1 MIPVTK
7 PHVPAKKNFD
17 KYINR
22 AFETKILTNS
32 GPLVQ
37 ELTSRL
43 ESYLGV
49 RNLLLV
55 GNGTL
60 GIQIALKI
68 LGIAGNVATTP
79 FSFPATTSSLVW
91 EGCQPVF
98 WDINPDDFNILVPEQ
113 IEGPPELKGLLATH
127 VFGCPVDERRLDVF
141 RESYGLPVIL
151 DAAHAFGVTSK
162 GESILNLGDISVLSF
177 HATKIFHTVE
187 GGALIIS
194 DDDLYE
200 RAKKIINFGITLEGQ
215 IEEVGINA
223 KMNEFEAAMG
233 LAVLDEIK
241 QILTAYREISLQYD
255 KRLDPILKRQLIPKQ
270 CGYNY
275 SYFPVCFPDEASLLH
290 ALKKLSEKNIFP
302 RRYFAPSLNN
312 VAVYGGSVECPVS
325 EDISRRIACLP
336 IYTDLDLSSVKTIS
350 DVINDSIPKGSRLY
364 KSLG

>member
-17 KYINR
+17 RYIRR
-22 AFETKILTNS
+22 AFKTKILTNS

-60 GIQIALKI
+60 GIQIALKL
-68 LGIAGNVATTP
+68 LGMAGEVATTP

-91 EGCQPVF
+91 EGCRPVF
-98 WDINPDDFNILVPEQ
+98 WDINPDDFNIVVPEQ
-113 IEGPPELKGLLATH
+113 RECLPKLKGLLATH
-127 VFGCPVDERRLDVF
+127 VFGCPVDERRLSVF
-141 RESYGLPVIL
+141 RKTYGLPVIF
-151 DAAHAFGVTSK
+151 DAAHAFGVTLK

-177 HATKIFHTVE
+177 HATKIFHTIE

-200 RAKKIINFGITLEGQ
+200 RAKKIINFGISSEGQ
-215 IEEVGINA
+215 VEEVGINA

-233 LAVLDEIK
+233 LAVLDEIE
-241 QILTAYREISLQYD
+241 QILTVYRGISLHYD
-255 KRLDPILKRQLIPKQ
+255 DCLDPILKRQSIPRQ

-275 SYFPVCFPDEASLLH
+275 SYFPVCFPDETSLLQ
-290 ALKKLSEKNIFP
+290 AFKKLSEKNIFP
-302 RRYFAPSLNN
+302 RRYFSPSLNN
-312 VAVYGGSVECPVS
+312 VAVYGGSIECPVS
-325 EDISRRIACLP
+325 EDISNRIACLP
-336 IYTDLDLSSVKTIS
+336 IYSDLDLSLVKIIS
-350 DVINDSIPKGSRLY
+350 DVINDSISKRS
-364 KSLG
+364 

>member
-7 PHVPAKKNFD
+7 PHVPAKRNFD
-17 KYINR
+17 KYIDR
-22 AFETKILTNS
+22 AFKTKILSNS

-43 ESYLGV
+43 ESHLGV

-60 GIQIALKI
+60 GIQIALKL
-68 LGIAGNVATTP
+68 LGMAGNVATTP

-98 WDINPDDFNILVPEQ
+98 WDINRDDFNIAVPEKS
-113 IEGPPELKGLLATH
+113 ECPPELDGLLATH
-127 VFGCPVDERRLDVF
+127 VFGCPVNERSLSVF
-141 RESYGLPVIL
+141 RKSYGLPVIF
-151 DAAHAFGVTSK
+151 DAAHAFGVKLK

-200 RAKKIINFGITLEGQ
+200 RAKKIINFGISSKGQ

-241 QILTAYREISLQYD
+241 QIMTAYREISLQYD
-255 KRLDPILKRQLIPKQ
+255 DCLDPILKRQTIPSQ
-270 CGYNY
+270 CSYNY
-275 SYFPVCFPDEASLLH
+275 SYFPVCFPDEASLLQ
-290 ALKKLSEKNIFP
+290 ALEKLSEKNIFP
-302 RRYFAPSLNN
+302 RRYFSPSLDN
-312 VAVYGGSVECPVS
+312 VAVYGGSAECPVS
-325 EDISRRIACLP
+325 QDISRRIACLP
-336 IYTDLDLSSVKTIS
+336 LYSDLDLSSVKTIS
-350 DVINDSIPKGSRLY
+350 ELINDSISKQS
-364 KSLG
+364 